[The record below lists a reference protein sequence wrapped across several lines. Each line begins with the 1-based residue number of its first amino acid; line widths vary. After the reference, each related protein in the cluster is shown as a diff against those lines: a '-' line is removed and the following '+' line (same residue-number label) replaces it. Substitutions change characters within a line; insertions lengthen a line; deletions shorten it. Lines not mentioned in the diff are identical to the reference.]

1 MKKIRILALAIAC
14 VTLSSILS
22 PITAFAGK
30 ETNISS
36 PVLEKDNLNQMSW
49 YFLDS
54 NIVSKDGILVIPSDT
69 STAETRFIA
78 KDVSKVDSAVK
89 EITSVEMRMRLTA
102 LPNGQKFILA
112 FGLPSLEAYPEQVG
126 NVEMVFTNEGG
137 LKLGIV
143 AYKENGAETVSATK
157 SCGISMNKDFS
168 VDAVIT
174 SDSVLIVKVNG
185 SKVCEQKLPVSGEGR
200 FGVLQTGT
208 CGAEISKLTHVCN
221 YYETPE
227 NTNIFEDFENGDFN
241 VNTLYSISK
250 GNGLYP
256 SAIKVDEYNGSKV
269 LRFQNTGWAYVGTK
283 YKYSNFEISFDIPYF
298 SRETIYDD
306 DGVLIGK
313 PCDMV
318 GISWGSE
325 QMEPTGYDYAHDI
338 DLIALR
344 SSSIRSEVR
353 SAWNATLTDLNV
365 TNLETNDGYSIKFTV
380 VDGHTT
386 FQVRSLTAD
395 KYITIGE
402 ADYEV
407 QRSGYIYIWS
417 AGSANCVIDNLKITN
432 LDNNPNLIKVERVS
446 SALAVEDY
454 ELTEEEKTLVFRE
467 NTDKEKDNE
476 ELKGMV
482 ILGGCLAGA
491 VLLAVAG
498 VVTGSVIKKERKRG
512 ENK

>member
-14 VTLSSILS
+14 VTLSGILS
-22 PITAFAGK
+22 PISAFAGK
-30 ETNISS
+30 GTTISS
-36 PVLEKDNLNQMSW
+36 PVLEEDNLNQTSW

-69 STAETRFIA
+69 STADTRFIA

-89 EITSVEMRMRLTA
+89 EITSVDMKMRLTA

-112 FGLPSLEAYPEQVG
+112 FGLPSLEAYPEQMG
-126 NVEMVFTNEGG
+126 NVEMIFSNEGG

-143 AYKENGAETVSATK
+143 AYTENGAETVSATR
-157 SCGISMNKDFS
+157 SCGISMNKEFS

-185 SKVCEQKLPVSGEGR
+185 SKVCQQKLPVSGEGR
-200 FGVLQTGT
+200 FGVLQTGS
-208 CGAEISKLTHVCN
+208 CGAEISELTHVCS

-227 NTNIFEDFENGDFN
+227 NTNISEDFENGDFN
-241 VNTLYSISK
+241 VNTLYSTSK

-269 LRFQNTGWAYVGTK
+269 LRFQNTGWAYLATK
-283 YKYSNFEISFDIPYF
+283 YKYSNFELSFDIPYF
-298 SRETIYDD
+298 SRETVYDD
-306 DGVLIGK
+306 NGVLIGK

-325 QMEPTGYDYAHDI
+325 QTEPTGYGYVHDI

-353 SAWNATLTDLNV
+353 SAWNATLADLNV
-365 TNLETNDGYSIKFTV
+365 TDLETNEGYSIKFTV

-386 FQVRSLTAD
+386 FQVKSLTAD

-402 ADYEV
+402 ADYEL
-407 QRSGYIYIWS
+407 QRSGYIFIWS
-417 AGSANCVIDNLKITN
+417 AGSANCAIDNLKITN
-432 LDNNPNLIKVERVS
+432 LDNNPNLVEVERES
-446 SALAVEDY
+446 SLIIADDY
-454 ELTEEEKTLVFRE
+454 ELTEEEKSLVFRDD
-467 NTDKEKDNE
+467 TDKKDNE
-476 ELKGMV
+476 V
-482 ILGGCLAGA
+482 SGGTIFLVCCSGGA
-491 VLLAVAG
+491 VLLAAAG
-498 VVTGSVIKKERKRG
+498 IVMGTLLKKRKQKGG
-512 ENK
+512 E